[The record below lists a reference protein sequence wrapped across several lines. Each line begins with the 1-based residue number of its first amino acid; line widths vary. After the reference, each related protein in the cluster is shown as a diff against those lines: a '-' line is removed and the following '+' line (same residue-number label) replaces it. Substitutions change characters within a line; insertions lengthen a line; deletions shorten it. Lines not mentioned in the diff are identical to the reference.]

1 MTKKKV
7 FNLASIAIFIIIV
20 SVMIYFG
27 VLKQGFHIDELYTY
41 GLSNSYY
48 NAFPD
53 EFGEWLPH
61 NYYNNYLTTTD
72 ATQFE
77 YGSVIHNQINDVHP
91 PIYYILF
98 HTVSSFLPYVF
109 SKWIGISIN
118 IVIHL
123 LTCLVLYK
131 LTKYITD
138 NKWVSLIT
146 VLFWGAS
153 IGAISSVMFI
163 RMYSLITLF
172 QVILV
177 YFAVRFIYSKKYI
190 KYSLL
195 TILTIILGGLTHYYF
210 FLFAC
215 FLTIILFVVLLY
227 KKEFFKALV
236 YPISALLSVILSFII
251 FPAMYNHVL
260 NTNRGTEVLEN
271 SANEF
276 NFDNLGTFLN
286 YIYEQ
291 LFGNL
296 NFVLI
301 GIIVVLLIASIMK
314 GIMGKKNTI
323 KITKNNAIINFII
336 VSLPTLIYILVV
348 QQVSHYKV
356 ARYIFPVYPFVVLTI
371 VLFMWYCLSFINP
384 KNSKIN
390 IGVISFFSVLFLAV
404 GLINNEPSYL
414 SRENREIQ
422 EIIENTDNEEAILL
436 TDQSW
441 RISSQVNELR
451 HFEDVYPI
459 RLSDVT
465 DVPNDQMIQNSN
477 EITVFLFDEF
487 NNQENINYLK
497 EFYDFE
503 NHSHLYSYNTFNVY
517 QFSN

>member
-1 MTKKKV
+1 MDC
-7 FNLASIAIFIIIV
+7 N
-20 SVMIYFG
+20 G
-27 VLKQGFHIDELYTY
+27 
-41 GLSNSYY
+41 YY
-48 NAFPD
+48 NPFPND
-53 EFGEWLPH
+53 FGEWFPAD
-61 NYYNNYLTTTD
+61 YYNDYLTTTGS
-72 ATQFE
+72 TRFE
-77 YGSVIHNQINDVHP
+77 YGSVVSNQINDVHP
-91 PIYYILF
+91 PVYYILF
-98 HTVSSFLPYVF
+98 HTVSSLFPNVF
-109 SKWIGISIN
+109 TKWIGISIN

-131 LTKYITD
+131 LTKYMTD
-138 NKWVSLIT
+138 NKWISLIT
-146 VLFWGAS
+146 VLFWGVS

-163 RMYSLITLF
+163 RMYSLVTLF

-177 YFAVRFIYSKKYI
+177 YFAIKFIDSKKYI

-215 FLTIILFVVLLY
+215 FVTITLFIILLF
-227 KKEFFKALV
+227 KKEFIKALI
-236 YPISALLSVILSFII
+236 YPVSALFSVILSFII
-251 FPAMYNHVL
+251 FPAMYDHVL

-271 SANEF
+271 SASGF
-276 NFDNLGTFLN
+276 NLDNLSIFQN

-301 GIIVVLLIASIMK
+301 GIIIVLLIASITK
-314 GIMGKKNTI
+314 RILSKKNTI

-356 ARYIFPVYPFVVLTI
+356 ARYIFSVYPFVVLTI
-371 VLFMWYCLSFINP
+371 ILFMWYCLSFINP

-390 IGVISFFSVLFLAV
+390 IGIISFFSVLFLAV

-422 EIIENTDNEEAILL
+422 ETIKNTDNEVAILL

-465 DVPNDQMIQNSN
+465 DVPNDQMIQNAN

-503 NHSHLYSYNTFNVY
+503 NHSHLYSYNGFNVY